1 MNSNNRTRGYYT
13 PVEEEPTP
21 VKTVEFSHTIY
32 IGDEGYVIL
41 FNKVGTRYFIN
52 GMMGNKSV
60 LIVTD
65 NDHVWFKQYIL
76 TNINKK
82 KLGRPYL
89 PFYSFDSFNS
99 NIDDIKTENDIQLI
113 HDMLQNSFPNG
124 YFFWYIGKSQSMRA
138 NLAKMS
144 KQPLLWLMDEELSN
158 SFYLDSNDPALDIR
172 LLNMYRLF
180 NKTLEAVLFAQID
193 IEK

>member
-1 MNSNNRTRGYYT
+1 MAQEFTNWTIETIRSDKLLGAWLEERKFDWVPLISKAVSNIID
-13 PVEEEPTP
+13 
-21 VKTVEFSHTIY
+21 K
-32 IGDEGYVIL
+32 
-41 FNKVGTRYFIN
+41 
-52 GMMGNKSV
+52 NKSV
-60 LIVTD
+60 LIITD
-65 NDHVWFKQYIL
+65 NEHEWFRQYVL
-76 TNINKK
+76 ANINKK
-82 KLGRPYL
+82 GLGRPYL

-99 NIDDIKTENDIQLI
+99 NIDGIKTENDIELI

>member
-1 MNSNNRTRGYYT
+1 LAQ
-13 PVEEEPTP
+13 E
-21 VKTVEFSHTIY
+21 
-32 IGDEGYVIL
+32 
-41 FNKVGTRYFIN
+41 FIN
-52 GMMGNKSV
+52 WTIDTIRGDNLLGPWLEERKFDWVPLISKSVSNIIDKNKSV

-65 NDHVWFKQYIL
+65 NDHEWFKQYIL

-158 SFYLDSNDPALDIR
+158 SFYLDSSDPALDIR